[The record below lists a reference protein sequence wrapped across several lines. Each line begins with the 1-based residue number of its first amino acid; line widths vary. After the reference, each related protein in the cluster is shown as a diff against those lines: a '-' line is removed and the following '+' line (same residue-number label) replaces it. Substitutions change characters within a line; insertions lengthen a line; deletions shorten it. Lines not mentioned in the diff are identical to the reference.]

1 MDSSSEP
8 NTMTRRQARFQGW
21 NLAASTPTLPI
32 LKWMDPSSG
41 SNPSMVAS
49 SVPILGTS
57 QLRYRSN
64 VSNVVYRDP
73 LVWHHGWP
81 SHTLAWS
88 RWTRC
93 SVWPEPA
100 PPHSLGSTSMW
111 FTETPWYD
119 TRADLSHTSMVALD
133 MTRPARSCPL
143 LTRR

>member
-21 NLAASTPTLPI
+21 NLAATTPTLPI

-64 VSNVVYRDP
+64 VPNVVYRDP

-93 SVWPEPA
+93 SVGPEPA

-111 FTETPWYD
+111 FTETPWYG
-119 TRADLSHTSMVALD
+119 TMAALSHTVVELAGHQLGVQHEL
-133 MTRPARSCPL
+133 AGH
-143 LTRR
+143 